1 MDKLSYKLPVFE
13 GPLDLLLFLISKN
26 KLNIYDIPVSI
37 LVSQYIEHIRLMK
50 DVDMEIASEFLEM
63 AAKLVYIKTVS
74 LLPKHEEADKL
85 AEELTGQLLEYKV
98 CKEIAEKL
106 ALMSNGLR
114 SFVRKPLEIEFD
126 KGYKLTHSAEILLPA
141 YLNAAGRGERR
152 LPPPVNAFS
161 GIVKK
166 KIVSVSSKIV
176 FIIRNLW
183 HGKKVEFHTLF
194 SGSKNKSDIVA
205 TFLAI
210 LELMKAKRINV
221 EGMGNDIKIR
231 INKAGAKL
239 GDK

>member
-1 MDKLSYKLPVFE
+1 
-13 GPLDLLLFLISKN
+13 
-26 KLNIYDIPVSI
+26 
-37 LVSQYIEHIRLMK
+37 
-50 DVDMEIASEFLEM
+50 
-63 AAKLVYIKTVS
+63 
-74 LLPKHEEADKL
+74 
-85 AEELTGQLLEYKV
+85 
-98 CKEIAEKL
+98 
-106 ALMSNGLR
+106 
-114 SFVRKPLEIEFD
+114 
-126 KGYKLTHSAEILLPA
+126 LLPA